1 MSLLNHSLGDGSNFD
16 AALRPLPRPILTTTV
31 LHAGGMTQPPWMS
44 PQSIWSGPKP
54 SQMLQHQQVHDQG
67 KTSHPGCCG
76 KEVSMDSVFGVL
88 GGDLVEGPRG
98 KSLMTP
104 LSGPQRV
111 RCQLSQF
118 LGSKEE
124 RSHAVRMNPE
134 WASFR
139 QVIRAS
145 EWLR

>member
-1 MSLLNHSLGDGSNFD
+1 
-16 AALRPLPRPILTTTV
+16 
-31 LHAGGMTQPPWMS
+31 
-44 PQSIWSGPKP
+44 
-54 SQMLQHQQVHDQG
+54 
-67 KTSHPGCCG
+67 
-76 KEVSMDSVFGVL
+76 MDSVFGVL
-88 GGDLVEGPRG
+88 GGDLIEGPRG

-104 LSGPQRV
+104 LSGSQRV
-111 RCQLSQF
+111 RHQFSQF

-134 WASFR
+134 WTSFR